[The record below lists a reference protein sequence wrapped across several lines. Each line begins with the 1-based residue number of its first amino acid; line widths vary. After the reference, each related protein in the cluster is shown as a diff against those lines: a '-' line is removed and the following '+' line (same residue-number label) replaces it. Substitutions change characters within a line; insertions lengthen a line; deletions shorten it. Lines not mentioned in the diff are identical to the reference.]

1 MNYLVLADNQY
12 HICSESYPFGSADVA
27 PPTKKPSS
35 EERTSTMSPG
45 VALPAL
51 TVAWEIAKLA
61 VETWAET
68 HKDEPNFSH
77 WLKKYL
83 TTIRMSPGMR
93 TKLTGL
99 ASVVRAGSSLAKI
112 ILPSISERF
121 NELEALPGTVVSGH
135 MAKTLPAL
143 LDTSFNTQDVDK
155 VDTDT
160 VNPDMVLM
168 DPTSLNMAY
177 AMYKAD
183 YQLHLDRETDRLTEG
198 SGSVDFTPVHD
209 TFVYPAVNKTV
220 TANETVAVVAP
231 NSNVEAIRRRTV
243 TSLHKGLLGEEC
255 KYDKNPGYCE
265 FRKQIGR
272 KYRYSK
278 LIDYNRNKTGFTIDA
293 CALTGC
299 LTRGNVYEQLTPLL
313 KDTKPEVLPGDELT
327 QLFSHRGRNKFSEPF
342 KKNAETLVPLE
353 TLGLINLQLDI
364 ESLHQIRQA
373 RVEQK
378 KFQDK
383 ILIQSIFDTCV
394 GLLVLVCLIVALV
407 KGIVSHIT
415 ERCCKVRILKKQ
427 VKEDQKD
434 ERLVK
439 KILKAANNDDEQDA
453 YRQELMPLQYAVE
466 YQQQY

>member
-1 MNYLVLADNQY
+1 MNYLVIADKQY
-12 HICSESYPFGSADVA
+12 HICSESYPFGSAYVA
-27 PPTKKPSS
+27 VPTKKPSS
-35 EERTSTMSPG
+35 EEITSTMSPTI
-45 VALPAL
+45 ALASLP
-51 TVAWEIAKLA
+51 VAWSVAKLA
-61 VETWAET
+61 VEAFVEL
-68 HKDEPNFSH
+68 HKDEPNFYN
-77 WLKKYL
+77 WFKKYL

-99 ASVVRAGSSLAKI
+99 ASVVRAGTAI
-112 ILPSISERF
+112 ARVVLPSISERF
-121 NELEALPGTVVSGH
+121 NQLEALPGGVVTGH
-135 MAKTLPAL
+135 MTKSLTAL
-143 LDTSFNTQDVDK
+143 LDTSFSTQDVDK

-168 DPTSLNMAY
+168 DPTSLKMAY
-177 AMYKAD
+177 AMYKED
-183 YQLHLDRETDRLTEG
+183 QLAHLDKETDRLTEG
-198 SGSVDFTPVHD
+198 SGSANFTPVPD
-209 TFVYPAVNKTV
+209 TFVEPAVNKTV
-220 TANETVAVVAP
+220 TTNGTVAVVAP
-231 NSNVEAIRRRTV
+231 KLDVEAIKSRIV
-243 TSLHKGLLGEEC
+243 TSLHSGVLGEEC
-255 KYDKNPGYCE
+255 KYEKNPEYCE
-265 FRKQIGR
+265 YRKQMGR
-272 KYRYSK
+272 KYKYSK
-278 LIDYNRNKTGFTIDA
+278 LIDYNRNNTGLTIDP

-313 KDTKPEVLPGDELT
+313 KDTEPEVLPGDEVT

-342 KKNAETLVPLE
+342 KKDAETVVPLE

-383 ILIQSIFDTCV
+383 IIVQSIFDTCV
-394 GLLVLVCLIVALV
+394 GLLVLVCLMIALV

-439 KILKAANNDDEQDA
+439 KLLKAANNDDEQDA
-453 YRQELMPLQYAVE
+453 FRQEMMPLQYAVE